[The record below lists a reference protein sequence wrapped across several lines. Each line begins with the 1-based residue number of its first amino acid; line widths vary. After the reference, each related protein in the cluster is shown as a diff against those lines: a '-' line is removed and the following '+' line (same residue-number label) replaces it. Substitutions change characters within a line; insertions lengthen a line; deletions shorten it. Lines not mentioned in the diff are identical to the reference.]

1 MRLFVAVDI
10 DENLRA
16 VIAGLQRDLQNRI
29 NLTAGRLK
37 WVNPN
42 LMHLT
47 LKFLG
52 EVEEDKVPRICEIV
66 AATAQSHKSFS
77 FEIPTPGCF
86 GRPVKVIW
94 LGAAEENR
102 NLLQLHQ
109 DIENALDNE
118 GWPKEN
124 RVFSPHLTLARVKD
138 ITRDRNLKDMIRNYP
153 PINSAVV
160 KVDSVRVY
168 KSVLTPAGAIY
179 TVLDETKLK

>member
-16 VIAGLQRDLQNRI
+16 VITGLQSDLRDRI
-29 NLTAGRLK
+29 NLKTGRLK
-37 WVNPN
+37 WADPN

-52 EVEEDKVPRICEIV
+52 EVEEDKVPGICEIV
-66 AATAQSHKSFS
+66 AAAAQSHESFS
-77 FEIPTPGCF
+77 FEIPVLGCF
-86 GRPVKVIW
+86 GRPIKVIW
-94 LGAAEENR
+94 LGADEENE

-109 DIENALDNE
+109 DIENALDSE

-124 RVFSPHLTLARVKD
+124 RAFSPHLTLARVKD
-138 ITRDRNLKDMIRNYP
+138 IIRDRNLKDMIKNYQ

-160 KVDSVRVY
+160 NAVSVRVY
-168 KSVLTPAGAIY
+168 QSVLTPAGAIY
-179 TVLDETKLK
+179 TALDETKLK